1 MRRGSG
7 PRGRG
12 SNRVRQFPHPR
23 ETESIIT
30 TASDNPAAEAPAPG
44 RSAIATDW
52 AQNNPVKRGAGNTF
66 RERFDSFFEIS
77 FRKSTVSRE
86 VRGGLVTFM
95 TMAYIVI
102 LNPLILGGAVDVSGG
117 SLGGVQVAAVTGL
130 TAGVMTILFGVVAN
144 LPFGLAAG
152 LGINSFLAVSV
163 VGQVTWAEAM
173 GLVVIN
179 GLIIVL
185 LSVTPLREM
194 IFRAVPAQLKVA
206 ITVGI
211 GLFIAF
217 IGLVDAGFVRS
228 SGVAS
233 PPVQL
238 GDGGSI
244 TTIPT
249 LVFIVGLLIMGV
261 LMARK
266 IKGALLIGI
275 LATTVIAI
283 IAEAI
288 FKLGPSFNPDGWNLN
303 VPALPDAIVSL
314 PDFGLIGAFNFD
326 AFGRIGVLAAV
337 MLIFTLVFT
346 NFFDAV
352 GTLTGLTKE
361 AGLADAQGNFPR
373 LKSALV
379 VEGIGAVAGG
389 ATSGSSNTIFIDS
402 AAGVGE
408 GARTG
413 FASVITGVLF
423 LLAMFFTPLTQVVP
437 LEVAGAALVVV
448 GVLMVAQIREV
459 EWSEFSIGLPVF
471 LTIVV
476 MPLTYSI
483 ANGIGVGF
491 ISWVIVR
498 SLAGKAKD
506 VSVLLWIVAAGFLLY
521 FARGPVELLIGG

>member
-1 MRRGSG
+1 MEPKISTTSES
-7 PRGRG
+7 PESSDTVTPQ
-12 SNRVRQFPHPR
+12 SNA
-23 ETESIIT
+23 T
-30 TASDNPAAEAPAPG
+30 
-44 RSAIATDW
+44 ATDW
-52 AQNNPVKRGAGNTF
+52 AQHNPVKRGSGSNF
-66 RERFDSFFEIS
+66 RERFDSFFEIT
-77 FRKSTVSRE
+77 FRRSTISRE
-86 VRGGLVTFM
+86 IRGGLVTFM

-102 LNPLILGGAVDVSGG
+102 LNPLILGGVADVSGG
-117 SLGGVQVAAVTGL
+117 SLDGVKVAAVTGL
-130 TAGVMTILFGVVAN
+130 TAGVMTILFGLVAN
-144 LPFGLAAG
+144 LPFGIAAG

-179 GLIIVL
+179 GVIIVI
-185 LSVTPLREM
+185 LSATKLREL
-194 IFRAVPAQLKVA
+194 IFKAVPAQLKIA

-228 SGVAS
+228 SGAAS

-249 LVFIVGLLIMGV
+249 LTFIIGLLIMGV

-266 IKGALLIGI
+266 VKGALLIGI
-275 LATTVIAI
+275 LGTTIIAI
-283 IAEAI
+283 ILEAI
-288 FKLGPSFNPDGWNLN
+288 FNLGPSFADGKPNPAGWNLN
-303 VPALPDAIVSL
+303 VPRLPDAIVSV
-314 PDFGLIGAFNFD
+314 PDFGLVGAFNFD
-326 AFGRIGVLAAV
+326 AFARIGWLAGI
-337 MLIFTLVFT
+337 MLVFTLVFT

-361 AGLADAQGNFPR
+361 AGLADNEGNFPR

-389 ATSGSSNTIFIDS
+389 ATSSSSNTIYIDS

-413 FASVITGVLF
+413 LASVVTGILF
-423 LLAMFFTPLTQVVP
+423 LCAMFLTPLTQVVP

-448 GVLMVAQIREV
+448 GVLMVSQIKDV
-459 EWSEFSIGLPVF
+459 NWSEFSIGLPVF

-491 ISWVIVR
+491 ISWVVVR
-498 SLAGKAKD
+498 TLAGKVKGI
-506 VSVLLWIVAAGFLLY
+506 SPLLWIVAVGFLVY
-521 FARGPVELLIGG
+521 FARGPIEMLFGG

>member
-1 MRRGSG
+1 MPVRCRQTPLGVTITTTAERPSVGTRLDRFFSITSRGST
-7 PRGRG
+7 P
-12 SNRVRQFPHPR
+12 
-23 ETESIIT
+23 I
-30 TASDNPAAEAPAPG
+30 
-44 RSAIATDW
+44 
-52 AQNNPVKRGAGNTF
+52 
-66 RERFDSFFEIS
+66 
-77 FRKSTVSRE
+77 RE

-102 LNPLILGGAVDVSGG
+102 LNPLILGGFSADQATLDVEGNWLQAG
-117 SLGGVQVAAVTGL
+117 QVAAVTAL
-130 TAGVMTILFGVVAN
+130 TAGVMTILFGLVAN

-179 GLIIVL
+179 GILIVVL
-185 LSVTPLREM
+185 SATSLREM
-194 IFRAVPAQLKVA
+194 IFKAVPAQLKTA

-217 IGLVDAGFVRS
+217 IGLVDSGFVRA
-228 SGVAS
+228 SGAAS

-238 GDGGSI
+238 GDDGSV

-249 LVFIVGLLIMGV
+249 LIFVLGLLTMGV

-266 IKGALLIGI
+266 VKGALLIGI
-275 LATTVIAI
+275 LATTAVAI
-283 IAEAI
+283 VVEAVV
-288 FKLGPSFNPDGWNLN
+288 KLGPSFENPGGWSLN
-303 VPALPDAIVSL
+303 APVIPSSIVSL
-314 PDFGLIGAFNFD
+314 PDLSLIGAFDFG
-326 AFGRIGVLAAV
+326 AFERIGVLAAV
-337 MLIFTLVFT
+337 MLVFTLVFT

-352 GTLTGLTKE
+352 GTLTGLTRE
-361 AGLADAQGNFPR
+361 AGLADDKGNFPR
-373 LKSALV
+373 LKSALI
-379 VEGIGAVAGG
+379 VEGIGAIAGG
-389 ATSGSSNTIFIDS
+389 ATSSSSNTIFIDS

-413 FASVITGVLF
+413 LASVVTGLMF

-448 GVLMVAQIREV
+448 GVLMMSQIKEMD
-459 EWSEFSIGLPVF
+459 WSDFSASLPVF
-471 LTIVV
+471 LTIIV

-498 SLAGKAKD
+498 ALSGRARGI
-506 VSVLLWIVAAGFLLY
+506 SPLLWIVAIGFLIY
-521 FARGPVELLIGG
+521 FGRGPIELLLAG

>member
-1 MRRGSG
+1 VS
-7 PRGRG
+7 
-12 SNRVRQFPHPR
+12 QQQI
-23 ETESIIT
+23 ES
-30 TASDNPAAEAPAPG
+30 
-44 RSAIATDW
+44 
-52 AQNNPVKRGAGNTF
+52 PVKRGSGNSF

-77 FRKSTVSRE
+77 RRGSNIGRE

-102 LNPLILGGAVDVSGG
+102 LNPLILGGTEDVAGTMLDG
-117 SLGGVQVAAVTGL
+117 QQLAAVTGL
-130 TAGVMTILFGVVAN
+130 TAGVMTILFGLVAN

-173 GLVVIN
+173 GLVVVN

-185 LSVTPLREM
+185 LSATKLREL
-194 IFRAVPAQLKVA
+194 IFKAVPAELKTA

-228 SGVAS
+228 SGNPS

-238 GDGGSI
+238 GDGGSV
-244 TTIPT
+244 TSIPT
-249 LVFIVGLLIMGV
+249 VIFIIGLLIMGV

-266 IKGALLIGI
+266 VKGALLIGI
-275 LATTVIAI
+275 LVTTAIAI
-283 IAEAI
+283 LAEALLKI
-288 FKLGPSFNPDGWNLN
+288 GPSFTADGPNPAGWSLN
-303 VPALPDAIVSL
+303 VPTLPESIVAI
-314 PDFGLIGAFNFD
+314 PDLGLIGAFNFG
-326 AFGRIGVLAAV
+326 AFERIGALAAI
-337 MLIFTLVFT
+337 MLVFTLVFT

-361 AGLADAQGNFPR
+361 AGLQDDKGNFPR
-373 LKSALV
+373 LKSSLI

-389 ATSGSSNTIFIDS
+389 ATSSSSNTIFIDS

-413 FASVITGVLF
+413 LANIVTGVLF

-448 GVLMVAQIREV
+448 GVLMVSQIRFID
-459 EWSEFSIGLPVF
+459 WTEFSVGLPVF

-498 SLAGKAKD
+498 SLAGKAREI
-506 VSVLLWIVAAGFLLY
+506 SPLLWIVAAGFLVY
-521 FARGPVELLIGG
+521 FARGPIEALIG

>member
-1 MRRGSG
+1 
-7 PRGRG
+7 
-12 SNRVRQFPHPR
+12 
-23 ETESIIT
+23 
-30 TASDNPAAEAPAPG
+30 
-44 RSAIATDW
+44 
-52 AQNNPVKRGAGNTF
+52 
-66 RERFDSFFEIS
+66 
-77 FRKSTVSRE
+77 
-86 VRGGLVTFM
+86 
-95 TMAYIVI
+95 MAYIVV
-102 LNPLILGGAVDVSGG
+102 LNPLIIGGFSADQATLDVEGG
-117 SLGGVQVAAVTGL
+117 WLQASQVAAVTGL

-185 LSVTPLREM
+185 LSATSLREM
-194 IFRAVPAQLKVA
+194 IFKAVPAPLKTA

-217 IGLVDAGFVRS
+217 IGLVDSGFVRS
-228 SGVAS
+228 SGIAA

-244 TTIPT
+244 NTIPT
-249 LVFIVGLLIMGV
+249 VIFVIGLLIMGV

-266 IKGALLIGI
+266 VKGALLIGI
-275 LATTVIAI
+275 IATTVLAV

-288 FKLGPSFNPDGWNLN
+288 FKLGPGFKNPGGWNLN
-303 VPALPDAIVSL
+303 VPALPDQIVSI
-314 PDFGLIGAFNFD
+314 PDLGLIGAFDFG
-326 AFGRIGVLAAV
+326 AFGRIGVLAGV
-337 MLIFTLVFT
+337 MLVFTLVFT

-361 AGLADAQGNFPR
+361 AGLADEKGNFPR
-373 LKSALV
+373 LKSALII
-379 VEGIGAVAGG
+379 EGIGAVAGG

-413 FASVITGVLF
+413 LASVVTGVLF
-423 LLAMFFTPLTQVVP
+423 LAAMFFTPLTQVVP

-448 GVLMVAQIREV
+448 GTLMVSQIKDID
-459 EWSEFSIGLPVF
+459 WTDFSVGLPVF
-471 LTIVV
+471 VTIVV

-498 SLAGKAKD
+498 SLAGKSRKI
-506 VSVLLWIVAAGFLLY
+506 SPLMWIVAVGFLLY
-521 FARGPVELLIGG
+521 FARGPIEALFG